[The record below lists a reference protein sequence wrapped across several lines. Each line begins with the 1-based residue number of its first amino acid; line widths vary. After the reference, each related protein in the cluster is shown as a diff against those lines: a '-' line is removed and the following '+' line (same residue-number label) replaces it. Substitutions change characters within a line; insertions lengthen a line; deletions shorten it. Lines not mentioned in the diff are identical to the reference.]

1 MDLPHLA
8 LLLIAGFGAGY
19 ATPLPEALSFPALL
33 ATGLPPV
40 AATVTNSVSGW
51 PGYFGG
57 AAALRR
63 RRLHPNAFRAV
74 VIIFGVGAGATML
87 LS

>member
-1 MDLPHLA
+1 M
-8 LLLIAGFGAGY
+8 
-19 ATPLPEALSFPALL
+19 
-33 ATGLPPV
+33 
-40 AATVTNSVSGW
+40 TNSVSGW